1 LDILIKNATVVDGSG
16 APRYEADIVIAESR
30 IIDIGPLPGA
40 QAELVIDAA
49 GYVVSP
55 GFIDMHS
62 HADLTLPFGP
72 TAPSLLH
79 QGITTAVVGQ
89 CGLSPAPLLD
99 GTRPQVTATMD
110 AWVAQMGP
118 KLPIPWSEWSSF
130 GGFLDYLRRIGIS
143 LNIVPLVGQ
152 GMIRSAVMGFAAG
165 PANPAQIC
173 AMQGLVMRALEE
185 GAFGISTGLIY
196 PPGSY
201 ASTAELIEVTRPVG
215 ERGGFYF
222 SHIRGE
228 GETLLEAVS
237 EAVRIGRES
246 GAAIE
251 VGHFKAT
258 GRANWSKLS
267 EAIAILERAR
277 GEGLDVTADTYPYAA
292 GSTTFLSLLPEWAQE
307 GGRDATLQRLSDPAT
322 RRKMSD
328 SMRTE
333 GGHGDVDWQDIMIG
347 SCPAK
352 PQYQGHTV
360 AQISAKLGRSA
371 HDVVFDVLLES
382 ELEAS
387 MFTFQISPENIKV
400 KLRHPAIMI
409 GTDSFGFAAA
419 GPMHQG
425 IPHPRNYGVY
435 PRLLGRYV
443 REERVLSLEEAV
455 WKASGFPAR
464 KLRLSD
470 RGLLKK
476 GYRADLVIFDPGAI
490 IDRATFQD
498 PHQYPAGIAYVI
510 VNGQVV
516 VHGNVHTGTRPGQ
529 VLSR

>member
-1 LDILIKNATVVDGSG
+1 
-16 APRYEADIVIAESR
+16 
-30 IIDIGPLPGA
+30 
-40 QAELVIDAA
+40 
-49 GYVVSP
+49 
-55 GFIDMHS
+55 M
-62 HADLTLPFGP
+62 
-72 TAPSLLH
+72 
-79 QGITTAVVGQ
+79 
-89 CGLSPAPLLD
+89 
-99 GTRPQVTATMD
+99 
-110 AWVAQMGP
+110 
-118 KLPIPWSEWSSF
+118 
-130 GGFLDYLRRIGIS
+130 
-143 LNIVPLVGQ
+143 
-152 GMIRSAVMGFAAG
+152 
-165 PANPAQIC
+165 
-173 AMQGLVMRALEE
+173 
-185 GAFGISTGLIY
+185 
-196 PPGSY
+196 
-201 ASTAELIEVTRPVG
+201 VG

-258 GRANWSKLS
+258 GRANWDKLPQ
-267 EAIAILERAR
+267 AIAILERAR

-307 GGRDATLQRLSDPAT
+307 GGKDATLQRLSDRRP
-322 RRKMSD
+322 RKMSD

-347 SCPAK
+347 SCPAQ

-360 AQISAKLGRSA
+360 AQLSAKLGRSA

-382 ELEAS
+382 DLETS

-419 GPMHQG
+419 GPMHQVC
-425 IPHPRNYGVY
+425 PTRVTTACTRAYW
-435 PRLLGRYV
+435 GRYV

-455 WKASGFPAR
+455 WKTSGFPAR

-476 GYRADLVIFDPGAI
+476 VTAP
-490 IDRATFQD
+490 TW
-498 PHQYPAGIAYVI
+498 
-510 VNGQVV
+510 
-516 VHGNVHTGTRPGQ
+516 
-529 VLSR
+529 

>member
-1 LDILIKNATVVDGSG
+1 MDILIKNATVVDGSG
-16 APRYEADIVIAESR
+16 APRYEADVAVEGNRIVA
-30 IIDIGPLPGA
+30 IGPLPDA
-40 QAELVIDAA
+40 RAELVVDAA
-49 GYVVSP
+49 GLVVSP

-72 TAPSLLH
+72 TAPSLVH
-79 QGITTAVVGQ
+79 QGITTAVVGM
-89 CGLSPAPLLD
+89 CGLSAAPLLD
-99 GTRPQVTATMD
+99 ETRAQVTATMD

-130 GGFLDYLRRIGIS
+130 GEFLEYLRRTGIS
-143 LNIVPLVGQ
+143 MNIVPLVGQ
-152 GMIRSAVMGFAAG
+152 GMVRSAVMGFADGA
-165 PANPAQIC
+165 ASPAQVA
-173 AMQGLVMRALEE
+173 AMQKLVARAMDE

-215 ERGGFYF
+215 ERGGYYF

-237 EAVRIGRES
+237 EAVRIGREA
-246 GAAIE
+246 GAAVE

-258 GRANWSKLS
+258 GRANWDKLPQ
-267 EAIAILERAR
+267 AIAILERAR
-277 GEGLDVTADTYPYAA
+277 AEGLDVTADTYTYTA
-292 GSTTFLSLLPEWAQE
+292 GSTTVLSLLPEWAQE
-307 GGRDATLQRLSDPAT
+307 GGRDATLQRLSDSAT
-322 RRKMSD
+322 RRAMSD
-328 SMRTE
+328 SMRTG
-333 GGHGDVDWQDIMIG
+333 GGHGDVDWADIMIG
-347 SCPAK
+347 SCAARPE
-352 PQYQGHTV
+352 YQGHTV
-360 AQISAKLGRSA
+360 APLAEELGRSA

-387 MFTFQISPENIKV
+387 MFTFQISPDNVKV

-409 GTDSFGFAAA
+409 GTDSFGFAAT

-425 IPHPRNYGVY
+425 VPHPRNYGVY

-455 WKASGFPAR
+455 WKSTGFPAQ

-470 RGLLKK
+470 RGLVKS
-476 GYRADLVIFDPGAI
+476 GYQADLVIFDPDTI
-490 IDRATFQD
+490 VDRATFQD

-510 VNGQVV
+510 VGGEVV
-516 VHGNVHTGTRPGQ
+516 VHDNVHTGARPGN
-529 VLSR
+529 VLVR